1 MEWQIQVNN
10 PKIHIMEFN
19 KSLINPLIIKGWIEL
34 RTTYNLQGYQRVFF
48 NYMGDNFFKIS
59 FDSKESKPNVFPP
72 FHSLSTAPKFH
83 ISFQVTLQRHTSLYK
98 PLVMHFIILY
108 HFILNFTLILYL
120 TH

>member
-59 FDSKESKPNVFPP
+59 CDSKESKPNVFPP

>member
-1 MEWQIQVNN
+1 
-10 PKIHIMEFN
+10 MEFN

-83 ISFQVTLQRHTSLYK
+83 ISFQVTLQRHASLYK
-98 PLVMHFIILY
+98 PLVMHFINLY
-108 HFILNFTLILYL
+108 HLFNFLLYIIF
-120 TH
+120 